1 MSYFT
6 AVLSRSGSRWRVHDL
21 DVSDVDTE
29 AIVDELRMF
38 ADDDEPVLLLV
49 EREDEWW
56 GVLRVDGAEDPRV
69 FVSDVDGAE
78 RSPYAELLAAEP
90 VEPAPPAA
98 ASDDDEDAPAP
109 TGGGCGGDLDV
120 LSDLG
125 TGADDLRALCDEGA
139 LPMDALAAVAEG
151 AGFAEVLDS
160 LR

>member
-6 AVLSRSGSRWRVHDL
+6 AVLSRAGSRWRVHDL
-21 DVSDVDTE
+21 VVDDVDPGTL
-29 AIVDELRMF
+29 VDELRMF
-38 ADDDEPVLLLV
+38 AEEDEPVLLLV

-78 RSPYAELLAAEP
+78 RSPYSELLSADP
-90 VEPAPPAA
+90 VDPAPPVAT
-98 ASDDDEDAPAP
+98 DDDDAPLP

-120 LSDLG
+120 LADLG
-125 TGADDLRALCDEGA
+125 TSAEDLRALCDDGA